1 MSSLSSTA
9 VKGLLDRLDSASF
22 WASLDP
28 KDREEALALFGDLK
42 ICLTSLQDALDHP
55 LGPPARWPFWL
66 EPFHL
71 VKAGIPSSS
80 RLPVK
85 GGGLPRSMSN
95 RSFPR
100 NSYSYGSPSRSPYR
114 DPKTHKSQSLQD
126 LTSWREPPPRPK
138 PTKTEHEAAIGAFR
152 TAFNKLSKGNFDK
165 ISQTLL
171 AMKMPT
177 KAAFDAAVKMV
188 FEKALEDSFFQQL
201 YARLAC
207 VLGKKPEGW
216 CEVVVDG
223 RPDGT
228 YWWALPLEP
237 CSAKED
243 EPCSTEPCSDEAS
256 GDESKDDESKKE
268 SKDFHGPCATEEEA
282 LDQGRREVDF
292 RRSLLSLC
300 QTAFKEGQMAFKEG
314 QTGSHE
320 DKKTLDP
327 RSYFSTMTFIGEL
340 FVEGMAPL
348 PIVYI
353 CLGALLGPLGEED
366 FVPGEAQVQALCA
379 FMTTVGKVLQPLDGS
394 SKNLL
399 PLCLETLGR
408 WSKDKALSSR
418 LRFGCMDLLDL
429 AKKGWSLAPSK
440 KCLA

>member
-1 MSSLSSTA
+1 M
-9 VKGLLDRLDSASF
+9 
-22 WASLDP
+22 
-28 KDREEALALFGDLK
+28 
-42 ICLTSLQDALDHP
+42 
-55 LGPPARWPFWL
+55 
-66 EPFHL
+66 
-71 VKAGIPSSS
+71 
-80 RLPVK
+80 K
-85 GGGLPRSMSN
+85 GGGTLPRSMSN

-100 NSYSYGSPSRSPYR
+100 NSHSYGSPSRSPYR
-114 DPKTHKSQSLQD
+114 DPRTHKSQSLQD

-188 FEKALEDSFFQQL
+188 FEKAIEDSFFQQL

-216 CEVVVDG
+216 CEVVVDE

-237 CSAKED
+237 CSEG
-243 EPCSTEPCSDEAS
+243 AS
-256 GDESKDDESKKE
+256 ESKDDEPSSDEGSKSKDEE
-268 SKDFHGPCATEEEA
+268 SKDDDESKKSFHGPCASEEEA

-292 RRSLLSLC
+292 RRSLLGLC
-300 QTAFKEGQMAFKEG
+300 QKAFLEGQKAFKEGEEA
-314 QTGSHE
+314 SHG
-320 DKKTLDP
+320 DKRTVDP

-353 CLGALLGPLGEED
+353 CLGALLGPLEEKD

-379 FMTTVGKVLQPLDGS
+379 FMTTVGKVLEPLDGS

-408 WSKDKALSSR
+408 WSKAKGLLPR
-418 LRFGCMDLLDL
+418 FRFGCMDLLDL